1 MTTRVH
7 APCVILTN
15 FRYLVYR
22 ETQSVL
28 LWFTS
33 HIYVLMVLL
42 YCSVWWG
49 HTFFLSPSCIISAC
63 HISPCC
69 CWWKLGLVLPLST
82 VNTALKISAWDPV
95 DSVVRYYRLNWWF
108 YFKHLKCLHPALYRG
123 RTIYSPQNVQD
134 STLYKFYQH
143 NILFC
148 LIVAITMMCRYL
160 PEVLLC
166 KYQMFSGPKSK
177 SKFIEY
183 IYNCLL
189 DMCLSFLRKCPPQ
202 SFICYVLNF

>member
-1 MTTRVH
+1 MGS
-7 APCVILTN
+7 
-15 FRYLVYR
+15 Y
-22 ETQSVL
+22 
-28 LWFTS
+28 
-33 HIYVLMVLL
+33 
-42 YCSVWWG
+42 
-49 HTFFLSPSCIISAC
+49 FFLSPSCIISAC
-63 HISPCC
+63 HISPGC
-69 CWWKLGLVLPLST
+69 CWWKLELVLPLST

-108 YFKHLKCLHPALYRG
+108 YFKHLKCVHPALYRG
-123 RTIYSPQNVQD
+123 RTIYSPQNVQG
-134 STLYKFYQH
+134 STLCKFYQH

-148 LIVAITMMCRYL
+148 LIVAITMMCRRYL

-183 IYNCLL
+183 IYNCFL
-189 DMCLSFLRKCPPQ
+189 DMCLSFLRKCPPK